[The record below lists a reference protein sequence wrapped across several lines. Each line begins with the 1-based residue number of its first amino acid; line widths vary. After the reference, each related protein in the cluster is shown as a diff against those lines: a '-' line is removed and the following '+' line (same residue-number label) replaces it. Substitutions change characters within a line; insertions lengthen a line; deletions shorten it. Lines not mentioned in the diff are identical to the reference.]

1 MARLL
6 IVGGGGFI
14 GTHTCLTLLNFNHK
28 LVIVDNFSNSSPI
41 ALERVKDLALLEK
54 NNKNFEIKKGDI
66 RDEKFLE
73 SIFKHY
79 ANLGNPIKAVIHFAG
94 LKSVKQS
101 IKNPLLYWDTN
112 VIGTHTLVKVMEK
125 NNCKTLVFSSSATI
139 YGSQNKIP
147 IPENAPIR
155 PINPYGR
162 TKAAIEKLLLDIA
175 CCKDNNDVILKSNTG
190 WRIAR
195 LRYFNPVGAHPSGEI
210 GESPLGIPNNLFP
223 YITQVAIGKRNLLQ
237 IFGDNWPTKD
247 GTGIRDYIHVMD
259 LAEGHCSALEFL
271 LNSEPILLTL
281 NLGTGRGTSVFEVIN
296 TFKNITNKNI
306 PYEICD
312 KRDGDSAIAIAD
324 VSMAKKYLSWESKR
338 DLRKMCMDSWNW
350 QSSNINGY

>member
-28 LVIVDNFSNSSPI
+28 LVIVDNFSNSSPT
-41 ALERVKDLALLEK
+41 ALERVKDLALLEE

-101 IKNPLLYWDTN
+101 IKKPLLYWDIN

-147 IPENAPIR
+147 ILK
-155 PINPYGR
+155 
-162 TKAAIEKLLLDIA
+162 TLLLGPL
-175 CCKDNNDVILKSNTG
+175 ILMGELKLQ
-190 WRIAR
+190 
-195 LRYFNPVGAHPSGEI
+195 LRNYY
-210 GESPLGIPNNLFP
+210 L
-223 YITQVAIGKRNLLQ
+223 
-237 IFGDNWPTKD
+237 
-247 GTGIRDYIHVMD
+247 
-259 LAEGHCSALEFL
+259 
-271 LNSEPILLTL
+271 ILL
-281 NLGTGRGTSVFEVIN
+281 V
-296 TFKNITNKNI
+296 
-306 PYEICD
+306 
-312 KRDGDSAIAIAD
+312 
-324 VSMAKKYLSWESKR
+324 AKIIMMSF
-338 DLRKMCMDSWNW
+338 
-350 QSSNINGY
+350 